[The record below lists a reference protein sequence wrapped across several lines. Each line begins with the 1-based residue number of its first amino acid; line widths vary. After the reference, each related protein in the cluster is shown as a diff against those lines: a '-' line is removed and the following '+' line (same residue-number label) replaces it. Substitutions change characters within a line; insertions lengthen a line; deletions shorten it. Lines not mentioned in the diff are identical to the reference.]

1 MKFWSEKLT
10 NVQDST
16 LYLILYHF
24 YAQNFVSLADGSW
37 VLKEFQLE
45 SHQKFHLQ
53 KQPASIKV
61 IFF

>member
-37 VLKEFQLE
+37 VLKKFQFE
-45 SHQKFHLQ
+45 SYQKFHLQ
-53 KQPASIKV
+53 K
-61 IFF
+61 